1 MIELTCPLSRSDQDI
16 MRATGL
22 FHFFPMDNLADLTLG
37 VYFSQGYSE
46 IDFITVNFGLH
57 YLFQAYSSQVI
68 EAEREKCL
76 QFSTTCRNNIDTGL
90 SNLPLYLPPNA
101 GSIVA
106 LLCGVRT
113 I

>member
-22 FHFFPMDNLADLTLG
+22 FHFFPMDNLADLTLS
-37 VYFSQGYSE
+37 VYFSQAYSE

-76 QFSTTCRNNIDTGL
+76 NSQPHVATISIPAFQICRYTCHPMLEAL
-90 SNLPLYLPPNA
+90 SLFY
-101 GSIVA
+101 V
-106 LLCGVRT
+106 V
-113 I
+113 